1 MTESHYIVQDGEF
14 SLWCDRSNGKLVPK
28 EGMVECKFRVINRSS
43 ASVCIGL
50 VLWTV
55 AHAAQLMLLG
65 TDVIDSNRGCALI
78 TSGTV
83 DIIYQISYTYIVY
96 ILIYQYSL
104 LISRFLCSWVVL
116 F

>member
-28 EGMVECKFRVINRSS
+28 EGMVERKFRVINRSS

-55 AHAAQLMLLG
+55 LQLMLLG
-65 TDVIDSNRGCALI
+65 TDVIDSNSRRALI

-96 ILIYQYSL
+96 ILIQQYSL
-104 LISRFLCSWVVL
+104 LI
-116 F
+116 

>member
-1 MTESHYIVQDGEF
+1 MELFMTESHYIVQDGEF

-28 EGMVECKFRVINRSS
+28 EGMVERKFPVINRSS

-55 AHAAQLMLLG
+55 AQLMLLG
-65 TDVIDSNRGCALI
+65 TDVIDSNSRRALI

-83 DIIYQISYTYIVY
+83 DIIYKINYTYIVY
-96 ILIYQYSL
+96 ILIQQYSL
-104 LISRFLCSWVVL
+104 LI
-116 F
+116 